1 MHIVSIQVGRPR
13 RVEWKGEH
21 ITTSIFKQQVAGRVR
36 VGALNIEGDA
46 QADLRVHGGVK
57 KAVYAY
63 PSEHYAFWRGE
74 LPGVELPWG
83 AFGENLTTA
92 GMDEA
97 EVCVGDTLRVGTAL
111 VRVTQPRLPC
121 YKLAAKFQ
129 NDEIIARFLHSGRS
143 GFYLEVLEEGEAGA
157 GDEVTL
163 VEAAAQRVSIAEL
176 VALYTERK
184 NDVALLRRAA
194 AAPALPEGW
203 KTKFAE
209 RLAQLGMR

>member
-13 RVEWKGEH
+13 QIEWKGER
-21 ITTSIFKQQVAGRVR
+21 ITTSIFKQPAAGRVR
-36 VGALNIEGDA
+36 VRALNLEGDA

-97 EVCVGDTLRVGTAL
+97 EVCAGDTFRIGCAVL
-111 VRVTQPRLPC
+111 RVTQPRMPC

-129 NDEIIARFLHSGRS
+129 NDDIIARFLHSGRS
-143 GFYLEVLEEGEAGA
+143 GFYLEVVEEGETGA
-157 GDEVTL
+157 GDAVTL
-163 VEAAAQRVSIAEL
+163 VEADARRVSIADL
-176 VALYTERK
+176 VALQTERK
-184 NDVALLRRAA
+184 NDVALLRRAVET
-194 AAPALPEGW
+194 PALTESW

-209 RLAQLGMR
+209 RLARLEAK

>member
-13 RVEWKGEH
+13 EIEWKGERFA
-21 ITTSIFKQQVAGRVR
+21 TSIFKQEVAGRVR
-36 VGALNIEGDA
+36 VRALNLEGDA
-46 QADLRVHGGVK
+46 QADLSVHGGVK

-97 EVCVGDTLRVGTAL
+97 EVCVGDTFRIGTAVL
-111 VRVTQPRLPC
+111 RVTQPRLPC

-129 NDEIIARFLHSGRS
+129 NDAIIARFLHSGRS
-143 GFYLEVLEEGEAGA
+143 GFYLEVVEEGEAGA
-157 GDEVTL
+157 GDGVTR
-163 VEAAAQRVSIAEL
+163 VEAAAPRVSIADL
-176 VALYTERK
+176 VALHTERK
-184 NDVALLRRAA
+184 NDAALLRRAA
-194 AAPALPEGW
+194 SAPALPDSW
-203 KTKFAE
+203 KSKFAE
-209 RLAQLGMR
+209 RLAQFSSE